1 MWVGIILMCLDP
13 SALSCSVVAK
23 PEAFYS
29 EEACLK
35 EAEIVATNMLQRGIY
50 AIPHCHKVEGDSA

>member
-1 MWVGIILMCLDP
+1 MCLDP

-50 AIPHCHKVEGDSA
+50 AIPHCHKVEGDNA